1 MIWLRWIWDNPL
13 ARWVGLAISFLIGW
27 ELLKVIFRFAFGLA
41 SRGAVRR
48 ERQRQQIEQE
58 RAINE
63 RVRQSQQTQDRANE
77 IRNTNASREH
87 PFDSMSDA
95 SRSVLFG
102 NQ

>member
-1 MIWLRWIWDNPL
+1 MIWLRWIWDNPI
-13 ARWVGLAISFLIGW
+13 ARWIGIAVAFIIGW
-27 ELLKVIFRFAFGLA
+27 KFLEWGFKGAVWIA

-77 IRNTNASREH
+77 IRNTNAGREH